1 MSADMI
7 VTRNGG
13 TLECRCHPVCNNL
26 QDSNIFMNHNGMYKF
41 LFNIFAYLGRR
52 DINNDAMDAWKKL
65 RTDFKSLFFFILEP
79 LVLS

>member
-1 MSADMI
+1 
-7 VTRNGG
+7 
-13 TLECRCHPVCNNL
+13 
-26 QDSNIFMNHNGMYKF
+26 MNHNGMYKF